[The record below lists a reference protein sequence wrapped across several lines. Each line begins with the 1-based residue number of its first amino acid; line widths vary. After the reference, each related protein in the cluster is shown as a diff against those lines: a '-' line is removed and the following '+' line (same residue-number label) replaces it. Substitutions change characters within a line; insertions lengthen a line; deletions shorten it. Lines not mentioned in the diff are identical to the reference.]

1 MLNYA
6 YIDTGAMYR
15 SVTYYFLKYNISI
28 NDASAIHNALKN
40 IEIHFERVNS
50 ENHVFLNGQDI
61 ETEIRGLEISNWVSE
76 VSAISE
82 VRKEMVKLQQAM
94 GHRKGIVM
102 DGRDIGT
109 VVFPNAELKIFLN
122 AQKEIRIER
131 RYMELI
137 NKGLDIS
144 KAEIEKNLNH
154 RDHIDSTRAD
164 SPLRKAA
171 DAIEID
177 NSFLSEND
185 QLEMALELANQHILV
200 TAQ

>member
-1 MLNYA
+1 
-6 YIDTGAMYR
+6 MYR

-40 IEIHFERVNS
+40 IEIHFERVNG

-144 KAEIEKNLNH
+144 RAEIEKNLNH
-154 RDHIDSTRAD
+154 RDHIDSTRVD
-164 SPLRKAA
+164 SPLRKAS

-177 NSFLSEND
+177 NSFLTEND